1 MPAPYARG
9 YSLSDKGQWTDESA
23 VLVPSVSWAAG
34 VMISDM
40 ADIKRWAKA
49 YVTGTMNS
57 AASKRRD

>member
-40 ADIKRWAKA
+40 ADIK
-49 YVTGTMNS
+49 GG
-57 AASKRRD
+57 SKPT